1 MISASLHRRLS
12 AATVTLGVAGV
23 LIGPAAFAAG
33 QPARA
38 GVHTANQAE
47 SGRAVYTRSCAICHR
62 TDLQGN
68 FESPPLAGANFL
80 NFWGDRTPVELL
92 ERIRGSM
99 PPDRPGRLGDQAY
112 LDIVAYLLQA
122 NGAPAGDEALTATT
136 AVSIGTVAT
145 GETGPAP
152 AITGQAQGRASTPVT
167 RTATAT
173 VAGGLTVAGE
183 VENFTPV
190 TDELLR
196 NPDPGDW
203 LMVRRNYQAWSHSP
217 LTEID
222 RDNVGELELV
232 WMWAMNEGGRNAPSP
247 IAHDGVLYF
256 ASFGPVVQA
265 LDASTGDLIWEHEVG
280 VEAGQLSSSSRN
292 LAIYQDK
299 LFLATADAR
308 LIALDARTGAEVW
321 TTRLADDTQGF
332 RNTSGP
338 VVVGGRVVQGLGG
351 CGQYTREGC
360 FISSY
365 DAATGERL
373 WRFNTVAGSDEPGGN
388 TWADLPD
395 YLRGGGETWITGS
408 YDPFL
413 DLVYFGVAQ
422 AKPWVAASR
431 GMSVRDAALYTSS
444 TVALRPGDGE
454 LAWYFQHVP
463 GETLDLDEVFER
475 VLVDLD
481 DRRVVFSAGKHGI
494 LWKLDRETGEFLGH
508 KETVFQNVFD
518 RIDPQ
523 TGAVTYRQDIIDA
536 QLEELVPACPSTA
549 GGKNWHPMSYHPDSG
564 LLILPLSQTCM
575 ELAGREVAF
584 EVGSGGVGMSAR
596 PFFEMPDTEGR
607 LGKLA
612 AFDAETLEE
621 VWSVEQRA
629 PFLTGV
635 LSTAGDLAFA
645 GDLDRRFRAFDVR
658 TGEVLWQSRLGTS
671 VQGFPISFAIDGKQY
686 IAVSTGLG
694 GGSPRAAP
702 RALAP
707 DVHHP
712 QTGNALYVFA
722 LRDRSG
728 GAQ

>member
-1 MISASLHRRLS
+1 MISARNLHRRLPVAT
-12 AATVTLGVAGV
+12 AALCIAGGLTVPV
-23 LIGPAAFAAG
+23 AFAAG
-33 QPARA
+33 QPAQD
-38 GVHTANQAE
+38 GIHTTEQAE
-47 SGRAVYTRSCAICHR
+47 NGRAVYTRSCAICHR

-68 FESPPLAGANFL
+68 FESPPLAGPNFL
-80 NFWGDRTPVELL
+80 NFWGDRTPQELV
-92 ERIRGSM
+92 ERIRVTM
-99 PPDRPGRLGDQAY
+99 PPDRPGRLGDETY
-112 LDIVAYLLQA
+112 LDIAAYLLQA
-122 NGAPAGDEALTATT
+122 NGAPAGDRALTADT
-136 AVSIGTVAT
+136 AVTIGTVAT
-145 GETGPAP
+145 GETGAAP
-152 AITGQAQGRASTPVT
+152 TITAAAQGRARRPDT
-167 RTATAT
+167 RTAAAA
-173 VAGGLTVAGE
+173 VAGGVTVAGE
-183 VENFTPV
+183 VDNFTPV

-196 NPDPGDW
+196 DTPPGDW

-217 LTEID
+217 LTSITRE
-222 RDNVGELELV
+222 NVGELELQ

-256 ASFGPVVQA
+256 ANFGPVVQA
-265 LDASTGDLIWEHEVG
+265 LDAVTGDLIWEHEVS
-280 VEAGQLSSSSRN
+280 VEAGQLASSSRN

-308 LIALDARTGAEVW
+308 LIALDARTGEEAW
-321 TTRLADDTQGF
+321 TTRIADDAEGF

-338 VVVGGRVVQGLGG
+338 VIVGGKIVQGLGG
-351 CGQYTREGC
+351 CGQFTREGC
-360 FISSY
+360 FISAY
-365 DAATGERL
+365 DAANGEQL
-373 WRFNTVAGSDEPGGN
+373 WRFNTVARSDEPGGN
-388 TWADLPD
+388 TWANLPNF
-395 YLRGGGETWITGS
+395 LRGGGETWITGS
-408 YDPFL
+408 YDPEL

-422 AKPWVAASR
+422 AKPWVAISR
-431 GMSVRDAALYTSS
+431 GMTVHDPALYTSS
-444 TVALRPGDGE
+444 TVALRPEDGL
-454 LAWYFQHVP
+454 LAWHFQHVP
-463 GETLDLDEVFER
+463 GESLDLDEVFER
-475 VLVDLD
+475 VLVDLE

-518 RIDPQ
+518 HIDPE
-523 TGAVTYRQDIIDA
+523 TGAVTYRQDIADA
-536 QLEELVPACPSTA
+536 QFEQLVPACPSTA
-549 GGKNWHPMSYHPDSG
+549 GGKNWHPMSYHPGSG

-575 ELAGREVAF
+575 ELAAREVAF
-584 EVGSGGVGMSAR
+584 EIGSGGVGLSAR

-635 LSTAGDLAFA
+635 LTTAGDVAFA

-658 TGEVLWQSRLGTS
+658 TGEVLWQARLGTS
-671 VQGFPISFAIDGKQY
+671 VQGFPISFAVDGRQY
-686 IAVSTGLG
+686 IAVATGLG

-722 LRDRSG
+722 LRD
-728 GAQ
+728 